1 MKKILI
7 SVSLFLCAAVP
18 ISAAFGHK
26 KATSIDIE
34 KVSQEQR
41 KVSVVVNDKNGPVI
55 GANVLVKGT
64 TIGNI
69 TDLDGKAVIEG
80 VPQNAVL
87 VISFIGYLTQEIP
100 LNNNQKNIE
109 VTLVEDTQTLSEVMV
124 VGYGSVKNQM
134 PQEPSMLLKVQILI
148 KGLYL
153 LQSPYLRDILL
164 VCK

>member
-18 ISAAFGHK
+18 ISAAFGNK
-26 KATSIDIE
+26 KATSIDVE

-80 VPQNAVL
+80 
-87 VISFIGYLTQEIP
+87 
-100 LNNNQKNIE
+100 
-109 VTLVEDTQTLSEVMV
+109 
-124 VGYGSVKNQM
+124 
-134 PQEPSMLLKVQILI
+134 
-148 KGLYL
+148 
-153 LQSPYLRDILL
+153 
-164 VCK
+164 